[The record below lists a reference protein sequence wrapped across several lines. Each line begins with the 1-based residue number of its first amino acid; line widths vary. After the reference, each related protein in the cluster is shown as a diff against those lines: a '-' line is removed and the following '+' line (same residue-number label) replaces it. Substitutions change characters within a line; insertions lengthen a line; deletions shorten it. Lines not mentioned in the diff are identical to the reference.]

1 MSRMRQA
8 GRGTV
13 SGGILSRSGRFARA
27 TPAYGTSSDRLVE
40 AMSGRK
46 ARHDQ
51 VAMCLLRKDVEH
63 VLPARRASRIAR
75 RRRQL
80 VISGLLACLWWL
92 GGRFLL

>member
-1 MSRMRQA
+1 MARFSRGRRGA
-8 GRGTV
+8 G
-13 SGGILSRSGRFARA
+13 SNGILSRSGRFSRA
-27 TPAYGTSSDRLVE
+27 SPLGSISSDRVVE
-40 AMSGRK
+40 AMTGRK

-80 VISGLLACLWWL
+80 VISGILLCLWWL
-92 GGRFLL
+92 GGRLFL